1 MTRSRPRPVAELQS
15 AAVKLPRSR
24 SDVVRI
30 GLALASAGAGAIHL
44 AVLPEHAREWW
55 LFGLF
60 FLGTG
65 VLQPVWALLILLR
78 PSPRLLLAGALGNA
92 VVIALWVVTRVA
104 GLPFGPDLGER
115 EPAEFIDVLATAYE
129 FLIVVGSLAL
139 LLGEPTGERPLRPA
153 MRTLVPS
160 VLAAC
165 ALALTGVAVGA
176 SATDDGHHHTHGAH
190 STAGHEEEGA
200 GHEERSDI
208 YLLRMSRRTTARLT
222 SNEDEQFAFS
232 PAWSPDGRR
241 LAFTQIS
248 CDDCAPQIGVLEVGR
263 TIAVHRISRVV
274 AGSEPSYSPD
284 GRRLAFVGPSG
295 ALNAARVDG
304 GGRRRLLGTISGSGP
319 VWSPAG
325 TEIAFTATG
334 NDQLTHVFAVSSRG
348 AGLRQL
354 THGDTSEIDPA
365 WSPDGDRLAFAR
377 QEPNGRW
384 KIYILRLAAKTT
396 ARVTRGA
403 GSDTSPTWSP
413 GGTQIAFVRQTPRD
427 EGSMYVASVA
437 TGKAQRV
444 AGGRFIV
451 VTPAW
456 SPRADVIAFVERP
469 R

>member
-1 MTRSRPRPVAELQS
+1 M
-15 AAVKLPRSR
+15 
-24 SDVVRI
+24 RI

-44 AVLPEHAREWW
+44 AVLPGHAHEWW

-78 PSPRLLLAGALGNA
+78 PSSRLFLAGAVGNA
-92 VVIALWVVTRVA
+92 VVITLWVVTRAA
-104 GLPFGPDLGER
+104 GLPFGPEVGGR

-139 LLGEPTGERPLRPA
+139 LLAEPARDRPLGPA
-153 MRTLVPS
+153 MRTLAPS

-165 ALALTGVAVGA
+165 ALALTGAAVGA
-176 SATDDGHHHTHGAH
+176 SATGDGHHHTHGVH
-190 STAGHEEEGA
+190 SATSHEEQ
-200 GHEERSDI
+200 SDI

-222 SNEDEQFAFS
+222 SNDDEQFAFS

-248 CDDCAPQIGVLEVGR
+248 CDDCAPKIRVLEVGPAIGARR
-263 TIAVHRISRVV
+263 TRRVV

-284 GRRLAFVGPSG
+284 GRWLAFVGPSG
-295 ALNAARVDG
+295 HLNAARVDG
-304 GGRRRLLGTISGSGP
+304 GGRHRLLATISGSGP

-354 THGDTSEIDPA
+354 THGETSEIDPA

-377 QEPNGRW
+377 QESNGRW
-384 KIYILRLAAKTT
+384 KIYILRLAAKTAT
-396 ARVTRGA
+396 RVTRGA

-413 GGTQIAFVRQTPRD
+413 GGTEIAFVRQTPRD

-437 TGKAQRV
+437 TGTAQRV
-444 AGGRFIV
+444 AGGQFV
-451 VTPAW
+451 VVAPAW
-456 SPRADVIAFVERP
+456 SPRADAIAFVERP